1 MRPFLGS
8 SVLVGLMSGMTQNG
22 VNLISAPL
30 LAREA
35 GIRVSCQE
43 QEPEAAARAVTVTVE
58 REGRSYSATGEHGSP
73 LRWWQKLTFT
83 LHCID
88 TYNEPFQLHGLMFD

>member
-30 LAREA
+30 LAQEA
-35 GIRVSCQE
+35 GIRVACLE
-43 QEPEAAARAVTVTVE
+43 EEPQTAARSVTVTVE
-58 REGRSYSATGEHGSP
+58 RDGRRHAATGEG
-73 LRWWQKLTFT
+73 R
-83 LHCID
+83 
-88 TYNEPFQLHGLMFD
+88 GR